1 MITTANNTPFKSF
14 ADMLSVFTDDS
25 VCRTYLESKV
35 WENGVP
41 TCPYCKSNN
50 HYILKTKGEFKGMY
64 KCAAKGCKK
73 RYTVTIGTMFE
84 GTHVGL
90 RKWFIAI
97 YLFSLHKKG
106 ISSHQL
112 ATDLG
117 ITQKSA
123 WFMLHRIRE
132 AFGIDDSD
140 LMGGE
145 GVVVEV
151 DETYVGGKNVNMS
164 NKKRK
169 AIAAAKEARIEMEDN
184 KTAIIGY
191 LERGG
196 KLRLQVMR
204 KDVEL
209 PEYVSGGVAKD
220 SVLMTDSFKP
230 YSEVG
235 REYAFHGTVNHSKS
249 EYVKDKVIHTNTIEG
264 AFSLF
269 DRMVIGIYHN
279 VSPKHLQAYCN
290 EHEFRYNNRKESV
303 NDRFDFSLRNSKK
316 LPYAKLIAE

>member
-1 MITTANNTPFKSF
+1 MNNATTPITFNSF
-14 ADMLSVFTDDS
+14 ASMLSALPDKTA
-25 VCRTYLESKV
+25 CRSYLQSKI
-35 WENGVP
+35 WEGGVP
-41 TCPYCKSNN
+41 TCPYCGSQE

-84 GTHVGL
+84 GSHIPL

-97 YLFSLHKKG
+97 YIFSMHKKG

-123 WFMLHRIRE
+123 WFVLHRIRE

-151 DETYVGGKNVNMS
+151 DETYHGGKNANMS

-169 AIAAAKEARIEMEDN
+169 AIAEAKEAR
-184 KTAIIGY
+184 
-191 LERGG
+191 
-196 KLRLQVMR
+196 
-204 KDVEL
+204 VE
-209 PEYVSGGVAKD
+209 
-220 SVLMTDSFKP
+220 F
-230 YSEVG
+230 
-235 REYAFHGTVNHSKS
+235 
-249 EYVKDKVIHTNTIEG
+249 
-264 AFSLF
+264 
-269 DRMVIGIYHN
+269 
-279 VSPKHLQAYCN
+279 
-290 EHEFRYNNRKESV
+290 
-303 NDRFDFSLRNSKK
+303 
-316 LPYAKLIAE
+316 